1 MVFGFATTYMQSVS
15 ITTNV
20 VSSNPVHG
28 EVYSIQYYV
37 IKFVSDW
44 RQVGG
49 FSPGIPVSFTNKTKL
64 HDVIEIYLK
73 NVKHHNPNPF
83 SFVHCVVCPLIY
95 DLLWRWVKK
104 IFHPYK

>member
-1 MVFGFATTYMQSVS
+1 MGGRRGRDRMVVGFATTYMQSVP
-15 ITTNV
+15 ITSKV

-73 NVKHHNPNPF
+73 NALNTIILTLFHLSLCWL
-83 SFVHCVVCPLIY
+83 SF
-95 DLLWRWVKK
+95 DL
-104 IFHPYK
+104 